1 MRASP
6 SASPEPEP
14 ELGLFELE
22 KGRNEEEVQLEAQA
36 HHVNAGQLN
45 AADYDP
51 ELDRRTSE
59 KTLLNGNTKVE
70 EEEIELIEEEEE
82 EEEEEDV
89 DDMFT
94 IATTEKKTRKVKKV
108 VVRLTK
114 ISSGVHQH
122 SSRQQKP
129 AAPALVSTA
138 LDNTVDKDGY
148 YNIILGEQID
158 EGRYQV
164 FSLVG
169 GGTYARVV
177 KARVLQGD
185 AADIGK
191 EVAIKIIR
199 IQELMCAPSIVSS
212 FESNNIV
219 TGIVPGLRRCRP
231 STDSERR
238 IQKIGST
245 SFGSSEHSN
254 TAAIFVWSLSP

>member
-1 MRASP
+1 M
-6 SASPEPEP
+6 
-14 ELGLFELE
+14 
-22 KGRNEEEVQLEAQA
+22 QLEAQA

-59 KTLLNGNTKVE
+59 KTLLNGGAKIGE
-70 EEEIELIEEEEE
+70 EDEIELIEEEE

-89 DDMFT
+89 DDMFA
-94 IATTEKKTRKVKKV
+94 IATTEKKTKKVKKV
-108 VVRLTK
+108 KKVAVRLTTTFTE
-114 ISSGVHQH
+114 IYLLWE
-122 SSRQQKP
+122 QKP

-185 AADIGK
+185 ATDIGK

-199 IQELMCAPSIVSS
+199 IQELMYALLPL
-212 FESNNIV
+212 FPPQDE
-219 TGIVPGLRRCRP
+219 
-231 STDSERR
+231 
-238 IQKIGST
+238 
-245 SFGSSEHSN
+245 
-254 TAAIFVWSLSP
+254 